1 MKEVTQAHQALW
13 VGLRGPGLP
22 TDLLY
27 APKSPYFSLLKCISN
42 NLTYYVYIIASVM
55 LEGMTDTRSPALT
68 LSAAAR
74 TCYGAHCLRAQRE
87 VCSS

>member
-1 MKEVTQAHQALW
+1 M
-13 VGLRGPGLP
+13 GGPHGA

-27 APKSPYFSLLKCISN
+27 TPSLPLHPKILHNKLHIPLCFN
-42 NLTYYVYIIASVM
+42 VHPRNLTYYVYTIASVS

-68 LSAAAR
+68 LSAAAH

-87 VCSS
+87 VCRS